1 MTQQSGIPAVN
12 GAAPGGSPFQRG
24 VPRSLRGSTSLSEG
38 LQKLAAQRDANP
50 TGTADPARTPAPA
63 ATRQPQA
70 QAHAGQAPQSGQPGD
85 EGSGDQPNLGVGDP
99 GDTGEAGQ
107 VEDTVLFEKEDGTPF
122 TRAQLR
128 ELEEGSLRQDEFS
141 RRMSALSE
149 TEKAFKSGLEEVQR
163 HGSVIKAGAE
173 RVPQLLS
180 WVLQQAQAA
189 QPQEPDPQRITTDPV
204 GYQRDLAAYRQML
217 QHHQAT
223 LGHLQQGVRWA
234 LDGVMPAQQAHQQLD
249 QAALDAAW
257 RAEWPRITQLIP
269 RWRDQAKAARE
280 LPEAWRLLDEL
291 GVPEQH
297 RRSAWAMALARWATA
312 GRQIVEAGPRGS
324 GARQDGAPS
333 LDRSFAR
340 SAPRG
345 PQASRQLQAATD
357 GLRSATSLRDRQKLG
372 VQKLQSLRAM
382 GRPAGK

>member
-1 MTQQSGIPAVN
+1 MAQQAGITPVN
-12 GAAPGGSPFQRG
+12 GTPAGSPFQRG

-63 ATRQPQA
+63 AARQPQA
-70 QAHAGQAPQSGQPGD
+70 QALAGQAPQSGIPG
-85 EGSGDQPNLGVGDP
+85 EQGSGDEPNLPAGDT

-107 VEDTVLFEKEDGTPF
+107 AEDTVLFEKEDGTPF
-122 TRAQLR
+122 TRAELR

-149 TEKAFKSGLEEVQR
+149 TEKAFKSGLEEVQK
-163 HGSVIKAGAE
+163 HGAVIKAGAE

-204 GYQRDLAAYRQML
+204 GYQRDLAVYRQML

-223 LGHLQQGVRWA
+223 LGQLTQGVRWA

-280 LPEAWRLLDEL
+280 LPEAWKLLDEL

-324 GARQDGAPS
+324 GARADGAPS
-333 LDRSFAR
+333 LDRSFGR
-340 SAPRG
+340 SVPRG
-345 PQASRQLQAATD
+345 PQASRQLQAATE

>member
-1 MTQQSGIPAVN
+1 VN

-63 ATRQPQA
+63 ASSDRRSARQPQA

-85 EGSGDQPNLGVGDP
+85 EGSGDQPNLDAGDHRRHWR
-99 GDTGEAGQ
+99 GGQ
-107 VEDTVLFEKEDGTPF
+107 AEDTVLFEKEDGTPF

-149 TEKAFKSGLEEVQR
+149 TEKAFKSGLEEVQK
-163 HGSVIKAGAE
+163 HGAVIKAGAE

-223 LGHLQQGVRWA
+223 LG
-234 LDGVMPAQQAHQQLD
+234 QLR
-249 QAALDAAW
+249 
-257 RAEWPRITQLIP
+257 RAS
-269 RWRDQAKAARE
+269 
-280 LPEAWRLLDEL
+280 
-291 GVPEQH
+291 GG
-297 RRSAWAMALARWATA
+297 RST
-312 GRQIVEAGPRGS
+312 G
-324 GARQDGAPS
+324 
-333 LDRSFAR
+333 
-340 SAPRG
+340 
-345 PQASRQLQAATD
+345 
-357 GLRSATSLRDRQKLG
+357 
-372 VQKLQSLRAM
+372 
-382 GRPAGK
+382 